1 MVNGAPP
8 RGLQSGV
15 YTDALRQRVAQVPE
29 TNPAGAQLHPQ
40 TTQPLSKTLSL
51 LSLLTLFY
59 MTLSLLYF
67 LLSLPIILTVLL
79 GTGLGAT
86 TPSDWTPA
94 QKLLVSF
101 LPNSHTALGSDLLV
115 THKPQTSHSFAT
127 SCRAICQFHSLHT
140 TRALISTG
148 TGKTWPLC
156 LALRGALVYPTL
168 AILAFVFLISL
179 LPSYPLAIWPPA
191 SLAPDYVG

>member
-8 RGLQSGV
+8 RGVQSGV

-29 TNPAGAQLHPQ
+29 TNAAGAQLHPQ

-67 LLSLPIILTVLL
+67 LLSLSIILTVLL
-79 GTGLGAT
+79 GTGLGT
-86 TPSDWTPA
+86 STPSDWIAA

-101 LPNSHTALGSDLLV
+101 LLSTNPPIYGIPHT
-115 THKPQTSHSFAT
+115 H
-127 SCRAICQFHSLHT
+127 
-140 TRALISTG
+140 
-148 TGKTWPLC
+148 
-156 LALRGALVYPTL
+156 
-168 AILAFVFLISL
+168 
-179 LPSYPLAIWPPA
+179 
-191 SLAPDYVG
+191 